1 MLSSRLEGGANALG
15 EAAVFGVPI
24 LASRVPGNV
33 GLLGAR
39 HPGLF
44 AFGDARAL
52 RRLLL
57 RAESDAGFYA
67 RLASASRR
75 IAPLFRPEREIAAW
89 RALLHELRSGWSLP
103 ALQGAQV
110 RRPDQTSRRWG
121 S

>member
-1 MLSSRLEGGANALG
+1 MLSSRLEGGANAIG
-15 EAAVFGVPI
+15 EAATLGVPI

-57 RAESDAGFYA
+57 RAESDAIFCA

-75 IAPLFRPEREIAAW
+75 IAPRFRPARETAAW
-89 RALLHELRSGWSLP
+89 RALLHELVD
-103 ALQGAQV
+103 A
-110 RRPDQTSRRWG
+110 
-121 S
+121 

>member
-1 MLSSRLEGGANALG
+1 VLSSRLEGGANALG
-15 EAAVFGVPI
+15 EAAALGVPI

-57 RAESDAGFYA
+57 RAESDPIFYA
-67 RLASASRR
+67 RLARASRR
-75 IAPLFRPEREIAAW
+75 LAPRFRPAREAAAW
-89 RALLHELRSGWSLP
+89 RALLRELH
-103 ALQGAQV
+103 GAQV
-110 RRPDQTSRRWG
+110 RKPDQTSRRWG

>member
-1 MLSSRLEGGANALG
+1 MLASRLEGGANALG
-15 EAAVFGVPI
+15 EAAVLGVPI

-44 AFGDARAL
+44 AFGDTRAL

-57 RAESDAGFYA
+57 RAESDASFRA
-67 RLASASRR
+67 RLARASRR
-75 IAPLFRPEREIAAW
+75 IAPLFRPARETAAW
-89 RALLHELRSGWSLP
+89 RALLRE
-103 ALQGAQV
+103 LQGAQV
-110 RRPDQTSRRWG
+110 RKPDQTSRRWG